1 MRRTLTGL
9 VVALASAA
17 SLACPGNPPTP
28 LTTTLNP
35 SVRDLAIR
43 QGLDDANNDCSVAT
57 PPSPPAPNVWF
68 NALPIS
74 APQKTV
80 NNGIVGFNVWRNT
93 HDGCLEA
100 RQDLYRTRF
109 AYDLS
114 GIQNLKGLVTAAQLS
129 FAAVVLPAPS
139 GIFCQAMT
147 GGGGSLFRL
156 PVGTA
161 LPAAMFTLLPL
172 NSSFTTTGRVFGM
185 TNPWIAGTIQPG
197 VTTLATGTGG
207 ASLLMTPALRIT
219 TVGRLR
225 RAAGG
230 SAAGV
235 LSTPTSSP
243 SAPSCIARSRT
254 PDPSIVAPTGAG
266 VVAAIGGG
274 TVS

>member
-43 QGLDDANNDCSVAT
+43 QGLVDPTNDCSVAT
-57 PPSPPAPNVWF
+57 PPSPPAPDAWF
-68 NALPIS
+68 NSLPIS
-74 APQKTV
+74 APPKTV

-161 LPAAMFTLLPL
+161 LPPAMFTLLPP

-207 ASLLMTPALRIT
+207 ASFSVDVTQQMQGALNQNAGDMTFEISSSDETRIT
-219 TVGRLR
+219 T
-225 RAAGG
+225 
-230 SAAGV
+230 
-235 LSTPTSSP
+235 SP
-243 SAPSCIARSRT
+243 SGSTDCRT
-254 PDPSIVAPTGAG
+254 IYRVGPLVITHY
-266 VVAAIGGG
+266 
-274 TVS
+274 